1 MIKYGHYFPLK
12 RRCLILKSSFFKGMR
27 LSVPLALGFIP
38 IGCSFAVMAMQAG
51 LTGFET
57 VFMSFFVLSGA
68 SQIMAVGMLSQG
80 AGFAAI
86 VLASAF
92 MTMRHLVLSSSVMRR
107 LGKLS
112 TVQKIVGSYAL
123 CDESFAVFSL
133 SEEKNFPFLMGCNT
147 LFCATWISSTALGVV
162 LNNFLPPIVADSCA
176 IAFYAAFLAMLNQAR
191 QRFHYIFLDAPAG
204 IDAGFRLAAQYADR
218 IVLVTGADPAA
229 VRDAARAGQLLDQMG
244 KHNARLIVNRVA
256 KKMVATM
263 SVTVDDVMDDT
274 GLPLLGIVP
283 EDPNVIFAAACARPV
298 AKFKKRT
305 AAVKAYQRIANRIQ
319 GLPEPITLR

>member
-1 MIKYGHYFPLK
+1 M
-12 RRCLILKSSFFKGMR
+12 KSSFFKGMR

-68 SQIMAVGMLSQG
+68 SQIMAVGMVAQG
-80 AGFAAI
+80 AAFPAI

-112 TVQKIVGSYAL
+112 TVQKIVASYAL

-176 IAFYAAFLAMLNQAR
+176 IAFYAAFLAMLVPVVRENLRILLLVLLTAGVNALLQ
-191 QRFHYIFLDAPAG
+191 QFLPSSW
-204 IDAGFRLAAQYADR
+204 
-218 IVLVTGADPAA
+218 A
-229 VRDAARAGQLLDQMG
+229 VV
-244 KHNARLIVNRVA
+244 IS
-256 KKMVATM
+256 MV
-263 SVTVDDVMDDT
+263 
-274 GLPLLGIVP
+274 GC
-283 EDPNVIFAAACARPV
+283 AAAGTFFVPWEEKSEEV
-298 AKFKKRT
+298 E
-305 AAVKAYQRIANRIQ
+305 V
-319 GLPEPITLR
+319 P